1 MAHTNIFC
9 LKKLVQPSLNEF
21 CFSKSNEINFL
32 ETIEEKKKACL
43 NNIFI
48 KSKLNCN
55 KDIKPINIP
64 NAFIKEIETNDDNKV
79 GNSFETG
86 FNVVNNKF
94 ESLNKCNYNTLVA
107 SYDSNISFLS
117 DDQDDDIFEYQI

>member
-1 MAHTNIFC
+1 MANTNIFC

-48 KSKLNCN
+48 KSKLKCN
-55 KDIKPINIP
+55 QEIKPINIP
-64 NAFIKEIETNDDNKV
+64 NAFIKEIENNDENKV

-94 ESLNKCNYNTLVA
+94 ESLNKCNYNTIGA
-107 SYDSNISFLS
+107 SYESNISLS
-117 DDQDDDIFEYQI
+117 DDQEDDIFECQI